1 VQHASCRQYSPHPEA
16 RIIPYDCV
24 IVGGGLSGLYA
35 AWQLEQAGI
44 DYRLLEARARLGGR
58 IDAVTRVQADG
69 GSARYDLGPAWVWP
83 QLQPRMAQL
92 VAALDVPLFGQQVA
106 GAGLYE
112 DATTN
117 GPLRLDTPSPHG
129 ESLRIAHGA
138 LSLIEALAD
147 RLEAGHVQRDCRVTG
162 LADRG
167 GRVELRLSC
176 GGEDHHMTARQVILA
191 MPPRLVVRGLA
202 FEPVLPQALQDRLR
216 DTPTWMAAH
225 AKFLAFYAR
234 PFWREQGLSGEV
246 FSRIGPLTEIY
257 DASPVEGGPYALFGF
272 YGLPAVTRREIG
284 TKTLAAHTLA
294 QLARLFGPRAQ
305 DVLDWRIRDWSE
317 DPLTATADDRVPPA
331 GHPAYGLPEA
341 QRVIWDGKLIFS
353 GTETAAE
360 NGGYLEGALE
370 AAEAAVSDVLVRLR

>member
-1 VQHASCRQYSPHPEA
+1 VVISH
-16 RIIPYDCV
+16 DCV

-35 AWQLEQAGI
+35 AWQLEQAGV

-58 IDAVTRVQADG
+58 IDVETRVRADG

-92 VAALDVPLFGQQVA
+92 LAMLDVPLFNQQVA

-112 DATTN
+112 DMATN

-129 ESLRIAHGA
+129 ESFRIAQGA
-138 LSLIEALAD
+138 LSLTEALAG
-147 RLEAGHVQRDCRVTG
+147 RLDAGRVQRDCRVSG
-162 LADRG
+162 LTDRG
-167 GRVELRLSC
+167 GRVELRLRC
-176 GGEDHHMTARQVILA
+176 GGEDHDMTARRVILA
-191 MPPRLVVRGLA
+191 MPPRLVTHDLA
-202 FEPVLPQALQDRLR
+202 FEPALPQALDAVLR

-257 DASPVEGGPYALFGF
+257 DASPREGGPYALFGF
-272 YGLPAVTRREIG
+272 YGLPAGSRREIG
-284 TKTLAAHTLA
+284 AEVLATHTLA
-294 QLARLFGPRAQ
+294 QLARLFGPQAQ

-317 DPLTATADDRVPPA
+317 DPLTATADDRVPPV

-341 QRVIWDGKLIFS
+341 QRVIWGGKLIFS

-360 NGGYLEGALE
+360 SGGYLEGALE
-370 AAEAAVSDVLVRLR
+370 AAEAAVADVLGAPV

>member
-1 VQHASCRQYSPHPEA
+1 MLH
-16 RIIPYDCV
+16 DCV

-35 AWQLEQAGI
+35 AWQLEQTGV

-58 IDAVTRVQADG
+58 IDVETRVRADG
-69 GSARYDLGPAWVWP
+69 GWARYDLGPAWVWP

-92 VAALDVPLFGQQVA
+92 LAALDVPLFGQQVT

-112 DATTN
+112 DMTTN

-129 ESLRIAHGA
+129 ESFRIAGGA

-147 RLEAGHVQRDCRVTG
+147 RLDAGRVQRDCRVTG
-162 LADRG
+162 LAVRG
-167 GRVELRLSC
+167 GEVAVRMRC
-176 GGEDHHMTARQVILA
+176 GEGDQHLAARRVILA
-191 MPPRLVVRGLA
+191 MPPRLVAHGLA
-202 FEPVLPQALQDRLR
+202 FEPALPEALQALLHG
-216 DTPTWMAAH
+216 TPTWMAAH

-246 FSRIGPLTEIY
+246 FSRLGPLTEIY
-257 DASPVEGGPYALFGF
+257 DASPREGGPYALFGF
-272 YGLPAVTRREIG
+272 YGLPADTRREIG
-284 TKTLAAHTLA
+284 AAALASHTLA
-294 QLARLFGPRAQ
+294 QLARLFGPQAQ
-305 DVLDWRIRDWSE
+305 DVLDWCIRDWSV
-317 DPLTATADDRVPPA
+317 DPLTATVDDRVPPT

-341 QRVIWDGKLIFS
+341 QRVIWDGRLIFS

-370 AAEAAVSDVLVRLR
+370 AAEAAVIDICDVKTF